1 MIKFFETLLAIRQSS
16 DLPHKLEWLTE
27 FAAILER
34 GENFVFDLE
43 TPVVPL
49 GPPSY
54 SSFCKIVHG
63 SQVPRRRNLGT
74 DEGRII
80 FLHALAHIEYSAVDL
95 ALDSAYR
102 FRGLP
107 PQFYHDWLGVALDEA
122 RHFAMLQR
130 LLGELSSG
138 YGALPVHTGIH
149 DAMVRSEDSLR
160 RRMVAAHRHLEAN
173 GLDAH
178 PELARKM
185 SLFDDALASKISG
198 ALKVIFDDEIG
209 HVAAGDFWYRYAC
222 ALDGSNPEEFA
233 ADVETAIPGTK
244 IGGKK
249 NLNLD
254 ARRRAGFSEQ
264 DLEVMSRSID

>member
-1 MIKFFETLLAIRQSS
+1 MKFFETLLALRQSA
-16 DLPHKLEWLTE
+16 DLPQKLERLSA
-27 FAAILER
+27 FALALADSSA
-34 GENFVFDLE
+34 FAFDRE
-43 TPVVPL
+43 TPVMPL
-49 GPPSY
+49 GSPSY
-54 SSFCKIVHG
+54 AALCKIVHG
-63 SQVPRRRNLGT
+63 SEVPRRRNLGT

-102 FRGLP
+102 YRDLP
-107 PQFYHDWLGVALDEA
+107 PQFYEDWLAVGLDEA
-122 RHFAMLQR
+122 RHFAMLQN
-130 LLGELSSG
+130 LLAELGSH

-185 SLFDDALASKISG
+185 SLFNDAMAVKIG
-198 ALKVIFDDEIG
+198 HALKIIFDDEIG

-222 ALDGSNPEEFA
+222 ALDGSNPDAFA
-233 ADVETAIPGTK
+233 ADVELAIPGTRV
-244 IGGKK
+244 GGKK
-249 NLNLD
+249 NLNLQ
-254 ARRRAGFSEQ
+254 ARRLAGFTEA
-264 DLEVMSRSID
+264 DLEALTRLVD

>member
-1 MIKFFETLLAIRQSS
+1 MKFFTELYDLRKSHHLPQKLNLLVAFTSALEAGS
-16 DLPHKLEWLTE
+16 DTVSDH
-27 FAAILER
+27 
-34 GENFVFDLE
+34 D
-43 TPVVPL
+43 TPVAPL

-54 SSFCKIVHG
+54 AQICKIVHG
-63 SQVPRRRNLGT
+63 SEVPRRRNLGT

-102 FRGLP
+102 FRGMP
-107 PQFYHDWLGVALDEA
+107 PQFYEDWLNVALDEA
-122 RHFAMLQR
+122 RHFAMLQA
-130 LLGELSSG
+130 LLVELGSS

-149 DAMVRSEDSLR
+149 DAMARSEDSLR

-185 SLFDDALASKISG
+185 SLFDDAMARKICD
-198 ALKVIFDDEIG
+198 ALGIIFNDEIG
-209 HVAAGDFWYRYAC
+209 HVAAGDFWYRFAC
-222 ALDGSNPEEFA
+222 AVDGSNPEDFA
-233 ADVETAIPGTK
+233 YDIETAIPGTR

-249 NLNLD
+249 NLNIE
-254 ARRRAGFSEQ
+254 ARRRAGFSES
-264 DLEVMSRSID
+264 DIAALTRSAD